1 MVKTILPFY
10 IICFALYIFF
20 TRQPDYLDGELTAG
34 FIHYI
39 KDSTQKSIAKVSFT
53 VDQKIYTANAA
64 YPLRNLK
71 ERRTVLVIY
80 DTSNPGNAAVYRWWG
95 YWLRWNELI
104 ASILIPLV
112 LYYAA
117 KAITSNPTPETL
129 IEELEDKEH
138 VKRKKYD

>member
-1 MVKTILPFY
+1 MFKTILPFY

-20 TRQPDYLDGELTAG
+20 TRQPDYLDGEFATG
-34 FIHYI
+34 IIHYI
-39 KDSTQKSIAKVSFT
+39 KDSVQKPVAKVLFVIDKT
-53 VDQKIYTANAA
+53 TYTANAA

-71 ERRTVLVIY
+71 ESETVPVIY
-80 DTSNPGNAAVYRWWG
+80 DTSNPLNAAVYKWWG

-104 ASILIPLV
+104 ASILIPVV

-117 KAITSNPTPETL
+117 NAITSNPTPETL

-138 VKRKKYD
+138 VKRKKYN